1 MTIKEELQ
9 KLKEPDI
16 WSLMLFVLFKI
27 KDVPEYSGI
36 SELAYIL
43 DRKNLLKLC
52 EYFGG
57 CTITIPTIEELEILV
72 YGLLLYQYVN
82 IEGIEMEDALVMVSR
97 KDIDS
102 KKVRHA
108 YCKILE
114 TLENYELT
122 VRSRSDI

>member
-9 KLKEPDI
+9 KLHEPDI
-16 WSLMLFVLFKI
+16 WSLLLFVLFKI

-57 CTITIPTIEELEILV
+57 ITLRIPRIEELEILV
-72 YGLLLYQYVN
+72 YGLLLYQYID
-82 IEGIEMEDALVMVSR
+82 IEGITEEDALVLISR
-97 KDIDS
+97 EGLSLKEVKTS
-102 KKVRHA
+102 YR
-108 YCKILE
+108 KIKE
-114 TLENYELT
+114 TLKNYDIS
-122 VRSRSDI
+122 VRSRNDL

>member
-9 KLKEPDI
+9 KLHEPDI
-16 WSLMLFVLFKI
+16 WSLLLFVLFKI

-57 CTITIPTIEELEILV
+57 TTITIPTIEELETLV
-72 YGLLLYQYVN
+72 YGLLLYQYIN
-82 IEGIEMEDALVMVSR
+82 IESILEEDAIVMISR
-97 KDIDS
+97 EGLNIKNVRTAYSKIKD
-102 KKVRHA
+102 
-108 YCKILE
+108 
-114 TLENYELT
+114 TLQNYELT
-122 VRSRSDI
+122 ARSRNDI

>member
-9 KLKEPDI
+9 KLHEPDI
-16 WSLMLFVLFKI
+16 WSLLLFVLFKI

-57 CTITIPTIEELEILV
+57 TTITIPTIEELETLV
-72 YGLLLYQYVN
+72 YGLLLYQYIN
-82 IEGIEMEDALVMVSR
+82 IESISEEDAIVMISR
-97 KDIDS
+97 EGLNIKNVRTAYSKIKD
-102 KKVRHA
+102 
-108 YCKILE
+108 
-114 TLENYELT
+114 TLQNYELT
-122 VRSRSDI
+122 ARSRNDI

>member
-9 KLKEPDI
+9 KLHEPDI
-16 WSLMLFVLFKI
+16 WSLLLFVLFKI

-57 CTITIPTIEELEILV
+57 TTITVPTIEELEMLV
-72 YGLLLYQYVN
+72 YGLLLYQYVS
-82 IEGIEMEDALVMVSR
+82 IDGVPESDALSLVAREGVDL
-97 KDIDS
+97 KA
-102 KKVRHA
+102 VRQS
-108 YCKILE
+108 YLKIKE
-114 TLENYELT
+114 TLQNYEF
-122 VRSRSDI
+122 VARARNDF

>member
-9 KLKEPDI
+9 KLHEPDI
-16 WSLMLFVLFKI
+16 WSLLLFVLFKI

-57 CTITIPTIEELEILV
+57 TTITIPTIEELEILV
-72 YGLLLYQYVN
+72 YGLLLYQYIN
-82 IEGIEMEDALVMVSR
+82 IEGIPEEDALVMISR
-97 KDIDS
+97 EGLS
-102 KKVRHA
+102 QKVVKSS
-108 YCKILE
+108 YLKIKE
-114 TLENYELT
+114 TLQNYDLS
-122 VRSRSDI
+122 VRSRNDL

>member
-9 KLKEPDI
+9 KLHEPDI
-16 WSLMLFVLFKI
+16 WSLLLFVLFKI

-57 CTITIPTIEELEILV
+57 TTITIPTIEELEILV
-72 YGLLLYQYVN
+72 YGLLLYQYIN
-82 IEGIEMEDALVMVSR
+82 IEGIPEDDALVMISR
-97 KDIDS
+97 EGLSQKAVKNS
-102 KKVRHA
+102 
-108 YCKILE
+108 YLKIKE
-114 TLENYELT
+114 TLQNYDLSA
-122 VRSRSDI
+122 RSRNDL

>member
-9 KLKEPDI
+9 KLHEPDI
-16 WSLMLFVLFKI
+16 WSLLLFVLFKI

-57 CTITIPTIEELEILV
+57 TTITIPTIEELEILV
-72 YGLLLYQYVN
+72 YGLLLYQYIN
-82 IEGIEMEDALVMVSR
+82 IERIPEDDAFVMISRDGLNLKSVKESYSKIKETLQNYALVP
-97 KDIDS
+97 
-102 KKVRHA
+102 
-108 YCKILE
+108 
-114 TLENYELT
+114 
-122 VRSRSDI
+122 RSRNDF

>member
-9 KLKEPDI
+9 KLHEPDI
-16 WSLMLFVLFKI
+16 WSLLLFVLFKI

-57 CTITIPTIEELEILV
+57 TTITIPTIEELEILV
-72 YGLLLYQYVN
+72 YGLLLYQYIN
-82 IEGIEMEDALVMVSR
+82 IEGIPEEDALVMISR
-97 KDIDS
+97 EGLNQKS
-102 KKVRHA
+102 VKTS
-108 YCKILE
+108 YLKIKE
-114 TLENYELT
+114 TLQNYDLS
-122 VRSRSDI
+122 VRSRNDL

>member
-9 KLKEPDI
+9 KLHEPDI
-16 WSLMLFVLFKI
+16 WSLLLFVLFKI

-57 CTITIPTIEELEILV
+57 TTITIPTIEELETLV
-72 YGLLLYQYVN
+72 YGLLLYQYIN
-82 IEGIEMEDALVMVSR
+82 IESISEEDAIVMISR
-97 KDIDS
+97 DGLNIKNVRTAYSKIKD
-102 KKVRHA
+102 
-108 YCKILE
+108 
-114 TLENYELT
+114 TLQNYELT
-122 VRSRSDI
+122 ARSRNDI

>member
-9 KLKEPDI
+9 KLHEPDI
-16 WSLMLFVLFKI
+16 WSLLLFVLFKI

-57 CTITIPTIEELEILV
+57 TTITIPTIEELEILV
-72 YGLLLYQYVN
+72 YGLLLYQYIN
-82 IEGIEMEDALVMVSR
+82 IEGISEEDALVMISR
-97 KDIDS
+97 EGLSQKAVKS
-102 KKVRHA
+102 S
-108 YCKILE
+108 YLKIKE
-114 TLENYELT
+114 TLQNYDLS
-122 VRSRSDI
+122 VRSRNDL

>member
-9 KLKEPDI
+9 KLHEPDI
-16 WSLMLFVLFKI
+16 WSLLLFVLFKI

-57 CTITIPTIEELEILV
+57 TTITVPTIEELETLV
-72 YGLLLYQYVN
+72 YGLLLYQYIN
-82 IEGIEMEDALVMVSR
+82 IESISEEDAIVMISR
-97 KDIDS
+97 EGLNIKNVRTAYSKIKD
-102 KKVRHA
+102 
-108 YCKILE
+108 
-114 TLENYELT
+114 TLQNYELT
-122 VRSRSDI
+122 ARSRNDI